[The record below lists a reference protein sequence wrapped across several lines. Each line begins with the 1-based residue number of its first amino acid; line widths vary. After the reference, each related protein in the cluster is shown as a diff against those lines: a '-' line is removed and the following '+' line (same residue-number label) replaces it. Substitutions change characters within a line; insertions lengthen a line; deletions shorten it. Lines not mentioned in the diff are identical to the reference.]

1 MSAKVWRAS
10 AEGQLAAG
18 CPERITTG
26 LAAEYCGVSKVTVL
40 RWIQRGYL
48 AAFRLPDGHYRI
60 RREDL
65 AGFMAE
71 RGIPPVYLDTTAAD
85 DEND

>member
-1 MSAKVWRAS
+1 MDAKTRGA
-10 AEGQLAAG
+10 GITDDLAVR

-26 LAAEYCGVSKVTVL
+26 LAAEYCGVHKVTVL

-65 AGFMAE
+65 VGFMAE
-71 RGIPPVYLDTTAAD
+71 RGIPPVHRGIITAD
-85 DEND
+85 DHEG

>member
-1 MSAKVWRAS
+1 MNARTHRAGIKDEL
-10 AEGQLAAG
+10 AER

-26 LAAEYCGVSKVTVL
+26 FAAECCGVSKVTVL
-40 RWIQRGYL
+40 RWIQKGYL

-65 AGFMAE
+65 AGFLSE
-71 RGIPPVYLDTTAAD
+71 RRIPPVYQGIVTE
-85 DEND
+85 DEQDG